1 MAIVS
6 HQKTVAKHLETKNR
20 RYILFVVAI
29 VVFFNLPSLFLVFVR
44 FGVSAGFSLGSLG
57 SVIYFFLTA
66 HSTQKALDSTH
77 LRKSLLKGAYLRNI
91 FLVLYSITLVWQL
104 PISII
109 AFGCGLLS
117 VQIAIFAYE
126 IVIRFSKLSKTRF
139 YEKKSS

>member
-20 RYILFVVAI
+20 RYILSVIAI

-66 HSTQKALDSTH
+66 HSTQKALNSTH

-91 FLVLYSITLVWQL
+91 FLVLYSIPLFGSYQL
-104 PISII
+104 ASLHLGVG
-109 AFGCGLLS
+109 F
-117 VQIAIFAYE
+117 
-126 IVIRFSKLSKTRF
+126 
-139 YEKKSS
+139 